1 MQARYKRATAQ
12 DPHAFFTT
20 LPEGSPDDGSL
31 DIMLERGWCFVCDR
45 PAPKGSKEWHHIES
59 IRNRSKK
66 TSDENVADL
75 HVFFD
80 GIQRNVTAFSIVDRI
95 KGDVARVRKQ
105 IKDFDRIKSTD
116 ELIYNLL
123 NDYKQSREQI
133 TKEILRAVFLLED
146 IKQQRVLYIHFIE
159 GKTWEKVAEIM
170 QYEYRHLIRIAKQ
183 AIENL
188 PDMEVVDLW
197 Q

>member
-1 MQARYKRATAQ
+1 MNKIRVHTTVEKRKY
-12 DPHAFFTT
+12 
-20 LPEGSPDDGSL
+20 LNLYYNLS
-31 DIMLERGWCFVCDR
+31 
-45 PAPKGSKEWHHIES
+45 
-59 IRNRSKK
+59 
-66 TSDENVADL
+66 
-75 HVFFD
+75 
-80 GIQRNVTAFSIVDRI
+80 
-95 KGDVARVRKQ
+95 KQ

-133 TKEILRAVFLLED
+133 TKEILRAVFQLED

-170 QYEYRHLIRIAKQ
+170 QYEYRHLIRVAKQ

>member
-1 MQARYKRATAQ
+1 MNKIRVHTTAEKRKY
-12 DPHAFFTT
+12 
-20 LPEGSPDDGSL
+20 LNLYYNLS
-31 DIMLERGWCFVCDR
+31 
-45 PAPKGSKEWHHIES
+45 
-59 IRNRSKK
+59 
-66 TSDENVADL
+66 
-75 HVFFD
+75 
-80 GIQRNVTAFSIVDRI
+80 
-95 KGDVARVRKQ
+95 KQ

-133 TKEILRAVFLLED
+133 TKEILRAVFQLED

-197 Q
+197 QWQKKNIIIN

>member
-1 MQARYKRATAQ
+1 MNKIRVHTTVEKRKY
-12 DPHAFFTT
+12 
-20 LPEGSPDDGSL
+20 LNLYYNLS
-31 DIMLERGWCFVCDR
+31 
-45 PAPKGSKEWHHIES
+45 
-59 IRNRSKK
+59 
-66 TSDENVADL
+66 
-75 HVFFD
+75 
-80 GIQRNVTAFSIVDRI
+80 
-95 KGDVARVRKQ
+95 KQ

-133 TKEILRAVFLLED
+133 TKEILRAVFQLED

-159 GKTWEKVAEIM
+159 GKTWEKAAEIM

-197 Q
+197 QWQKKNIIIN

>member
-1 MQARYKRATAQ
+1 MNKIRVHTTAEKRKY
-12 DPHAFFTT
+12 
-20 LPEGSPDDGSL
+20 LNLYYNLS
-31 DIMLERGWCFVCDR
+31 
-45 PAPKGSKEWHHIES
+45 
-59 IRNRSKK
+59 
-66 TSDENVADL
+66 
-75 HVFFD
+75 
-80 GIQRNVTAFSIVDRI
+80 
-95 KGDVARVRKQ
+95 KQ
-105 IKDFDRIKSTD
+105 IKDFDRIKATD

-133 TKEILRAVFLLED
+133 TKEILRAVFQLED
-146 IKQQRVLYIHFIE
+146 IKQQRALYIHFIE

-170 QYEYRHLIRIAKQ
+170 QYEYRHLTRIAKQ

>member
-1 MQARYKRATAQ
+1 MNKIRVHTTVEKRKY
-12 DPHAFFTT
+12 
-20 LPEGSPDDGSL
+20 LNLYYNLS
-31 DIMLERGWCFVCDR
+31 R
-45 PAPKGSKEWHHIES
+45 
-59 IRNRSKK
+59 
-66 TSDENVADL
+66 
-75 HVFFD
+75 
-80 GIQRNVTAFSIVDRI
+80 
-95 KGDVARVRKQ
+95 Q

-133 TKEILRAVFLLED
+133 TKEILRAVFQLED

-170 QYEYRHLIRIAKQ
+170 QYEYRHIIRIAKQ

-197 Q
+197 QWQKKNIIIN